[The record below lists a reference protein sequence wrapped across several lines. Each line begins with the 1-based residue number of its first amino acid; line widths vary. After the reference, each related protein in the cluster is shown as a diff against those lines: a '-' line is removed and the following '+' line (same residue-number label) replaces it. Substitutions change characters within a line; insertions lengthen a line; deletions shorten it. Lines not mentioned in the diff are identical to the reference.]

1 MIALY
6 IKDMTNG
13 KVRKYGTNNH
23 DSLEI
28 SDDGKTLSYYNL
40 QNGDGSS
47 YGEYRM
53 CDNPKGILPCDESE
67 LKKHGADCYVY
78 IGGFKT
84 DADLLLEQVKEILNR
99 SDDYINRSAEY
110 RLSEIKEVLNGSN

>member
-6 IKDMTNG
+6 IKDMFNG

-40 QNGDGSS
+40 QNGDGSR
-47 YGEYRM
+47 YGDYRM
-53 CDNPKGILPCDESE
+53 CDNPEGILPCDDSE
-67 LKKHGADCYVY
+67 LQKYGANCYVY

-84 DADLLLEQVKEILNR
+84 DADLQLEQIKEILNR
-99 SDDYINRSAEY
+99 SDDYINLSAEY
-110 RLSEIKEVLNGSN
+110 RLSEIKEMLEQE